1 MNSEYKSALFLSIK
15 IGYLSSFQKQAANSL
30 VTETLQYFVF
40 FCRPAYSAILVKC
53 LIINVLRFILAIPF
67 FTAFLNITYTARHTW
82 ATLAFMSSVDMSV
95 IAQALGHTD
104 VKTTRIYVEDIGN
117 GKQNSANK
125 KLLDEVLKKR
135 SSVQEVTSVQE

>member
-67 FTAFLNITYTARHTW
+67 FTAFLNITYTARHTF
-82 ATLAFMSSVDMSV
+82 ATMMLTLGADLYTVSKL
-95 IAQALGHTD
+95 LGHTSVRMTQVYAKIINQKKD
-104 VKTTRIYVEDIGN
+104 EAVNLVN
-117 GKQNSANK
+117 G
-125 KLLDEVLKKR
+125 LFD
-135 SSVQEVTSVQE
+135 